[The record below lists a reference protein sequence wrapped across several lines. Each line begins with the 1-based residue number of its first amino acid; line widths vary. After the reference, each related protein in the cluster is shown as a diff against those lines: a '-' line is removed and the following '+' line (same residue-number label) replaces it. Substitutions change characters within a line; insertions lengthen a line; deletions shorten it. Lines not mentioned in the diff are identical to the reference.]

1 MIYPSV
7 TDLMDKVDSRYTLVV
22 ETAKRARQII
32 EGAKVLSDV
41 NSSKPVTIA
50 IHEIYEGRVRYE
62 RIKEGIK

>member
-7 TDLMDKVDSRYTLVV
+7 NELMEKVDSRYTLVV